1 LTAGRLRPIHPSPGT
16 DMAVTVKFFAIYRD
30 LVGTSEIALDAGSGL
45 TVAALYAQLLANR
58 VDPRLRAVTL
68 FAVNEHY
75 VPEDTVVRDGDR
87 VAFIPPVS
95 GG

>member
-1 LTAGRLRPIHPSPGT
+1 
-16 DMAVTVKFFAIYRD
+16 MAITVKFFAVYRD
-30 LVGTSEIALDAGSGL
+30 LMGKSEIMLDAGSGL
-45 TVAALYAQLLANR
+45 TVAALYAQLLDSR

-68 FAVNEHY
+68 FAVNEQY